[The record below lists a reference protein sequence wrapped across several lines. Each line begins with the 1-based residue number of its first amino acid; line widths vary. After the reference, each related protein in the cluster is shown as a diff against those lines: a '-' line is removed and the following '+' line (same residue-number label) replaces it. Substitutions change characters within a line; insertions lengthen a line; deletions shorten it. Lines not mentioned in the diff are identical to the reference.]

1 MTSLPLPIAFPPRR
15 ARRDLSPAMRA
26 MVLVAGGG
34 LSAMAAVALGRAA
47 LGLAPAAPAVREVAV
62 ALHLATVLP
71 ALPLGLYLLLARK
84 GAPRHRLLGKVWVML
99 MLVAALSALGIRHL
113 NHGQFSAIHLFVP
126 LTVIGLWRAVASA
139 RSGRIATHRTTMI
152 ALYLGGLIGAGA
164 FAFAPARIMGL
175 WLFG

>member
-1 MTSLPLPIAFPPRR
+1 MTSLTLPLASPPRR
-15 ARRDLSPAMRA
+15 NARDLSPAMRLA
-26 MVLVAGGG
+26 VLVAGGT

-47 LGLAPAAPAVREVAV
+47 LGLAPAAPAIREVAV
-62 ALHLATVLP
+62 ALHLTTVLP

-84 GAPRHRLLGKVWVML
+84 GGPRHRMLGKLWVAL

-126 LTVIGLWRAVASA
+126 LTVIGLWRAVATA
-139 RSGRIATHRTTMI
+139 RSGRIATHRTTMV

>member
-1 MTSLPLPIAFPPRR
+1 MTSLTLPIAPAPRR
-15 ARRDLSPAMRA
+15 NSRDLSPAMRVA
-26 MVLVAGGG
+26 ILVAGGG
-34 LSAMAAVALGRAA
+34 LSAMAAVALARAV

-84 GAPRHRLLGKVWVML
+84 GGPRHRLLGKIWVVL

-126 LTVIGLWRAVASA
+126 LTVIGLWRAVATA

-152 ALYLGGLIGAGA
+152 ALYLGGLIGAGS
-164 FAFAPARIMGL
+164 FAFMPHRIMGL

>member
-1 MTSLPLPIAFPPRR
+1 MTSLTLPLASPPRR
-15 ARRDLSPAMRA
+15 NARDLSPAMRLA
-26 MVLVAGGG
+26 VLVAGVT

-47 LGLAPAAPAVREVAV
+47 LGLAPAAPAIREVAV
-62 ALHLATVLP
+62 ALHLTTVLP

-84 GAPRHRLLGKVWVML
+84 GGPRHRLLGKIWVAL

-126 LTVIGLWRAVASA
+126 LTIIGLWRAVATA

>member
-1 MTSLPLPIAFPPRR
+1 MTSLTLPLASPPR
-15 ARRDLSPAMRA
+15 AKARDLSPALRA
-26 MVLVAGGG
+26 LVLVAGGS
-34 LSAMAAVALGRAA
+34 LSAMAALALARAA
-47 LGLAPAAPAVREVAV
+47 LGLAPAAPAVREMAV

-84 GAPRHRLLGKVWVML
+84 GGPRHRMLGKVWVVL
-99 MLVAALSALGIRHL
+99 MLAAALSALGIRHL

-126 LTVIGLWRAVASA
+126 LTVIGLWRAVATA